1 MVIWMQRAKT
11 CLQTSSRKIAVK
23 VASNSRGGPNKSPQ
37 ADSCN
42 QPKPPAKPLSKL
54 SFNFFSKELQM
65 KSATL
70 IKGLTF
76 GALLAS
82 SSLFSSVSFA
92 GADDGVRCPSGYN
105 ASFSSGVMKCSKQV
119 QTVAET
125 RPSVCPLIPFVGTQ
139 YIQNT
144 NAADKCRRSDNGSL
158 VSTVIGGVPVL
169 DPQNWDRQIDGA
181 TGALDR
187 FIKPGATHTEYAYPQ
202 AVNLL

>member
-1 MVIWMQRAKT
+1 
-11 CLQTSSRKIAVK
+11 
-23 VASNSRGGPNKSPQ
+23 
-37 ADSCN
+37 
-42 QPKPPAKPLSKL
+42 
-54 SFNFFSKELQM
+54 M
-65 KSATL
+65 KSVTL

-82 SSLFSSVSFA
+82 ASLVPSVSFA
-92 GADDGVRCPSGYN
+92 AADDGVRCGYN

-119 QTVAET
+119 QSVAET
-125 RPSVCPLIPFVGTQ
+125 RPSVCPLIPFVNTQ

-144 NAADKCRRSDNGSL
+144 NAADKCRRSDNGAL
-158 VSTVIGGVPVL
+158 VSTVIGGLPVF

-181 TGALDR
+181 AGALDR